1 MANGL
6 LFIAIAGRNEW
17 TIQYFILSL
26 VFLCALTTPVFSSQE
41 FNSAGWKHF
50 REIHIPADMKE
61 GIVGV
66 SLESELL
73 EKSRPDL
80 ADIRVVSSAGVPLP
94 IFVTEAPDEGD
105 SPPFPAR
112 VFRVARR
119 AGNFTEVWV
128 DKNAKVLTGS
138 LIIQTSSKDFV
149 RKVELRGSDNARET
163 YVIRVDGLIADLAK
177 PTPFRTLDIE
187 HPLNN
192 FQYMQIRI
200 LDDDQQPLKIDNVL
214 CGPANRGS
222 NLTRPLEALITEKR
236 VAASDNSTVVGVDLG
251 QKRFPLAGMSISTR
265 TKEFIKSIRIS
276 GRRSENGDQ
285 WQEFY
290 KGTFFRI
297 RKEDTAK
304 ESLKARFKPQLS
316 RHVKLELAGSGTPV
330 NVDDIKAIGAVR
342 MAVFEHRKDMT
353 YRIYYDNAQ
362 SGLAGPTYTPSATNL
377 GQIAA
382 SSSDIRLGSELNVP
396 EIPIEKQAPRR
407 SEEASTHSML
417 RRIVG
422 ITLLLAGLLILFA
435 VMLRAW
441 GRRRS
446 GDRRDPHVLGKG
458 DEFKIS
464 LREH

>member
-1 MANGL
+1 MVKRL
-6 LFIAIAGRNEW
+6 LFIAFAGRDEW

-26 VFLCALTTPVFSSQE
+26 VFLCASTTPALSVQE
-41 FNSAGWKHF
+41 FNSVGWKHF
-50 REIHIPADMKE
+50 REIHIPTDAKE
-61 GIVGV
+61 GLVGV

-73 EKSRPDL
+73 DKCRPDL
-80 ADIRVVSSAGVPLP
+80 ADVRVVSSAGISVPILL
-94 IFVTEAPDEGD
+94 TEEPDEGD
-105 SPPFPAR
+105 SPPFPVR

-119 AGNFTEVWV
+119 PGKFTEVWV
-128 DKNAKVLTGS
+128 DKNAKVLTRS
-138 LIIQTSSKDFV
+138 VIIQTSSKDFV

-177 PTPFRTLDIE
+177 PTPFRSLDIE

-192 FQYMQIRI
+192 FQYVQIRI
-200 LDDDQQPLKIDNVL
+200 LDDDQEPLKIDNVL
-214 CGPANRGS
+214 CGPANRGL
-222 NLTRPLEALITEKR
+222 NLTKPLEARITEKR
-236 VAASDNSTVVGVDLG
+236 VAASDNSTIVEVDLG
-251 QKRFPLAGMSISTR
+251 QKRFPLAGISISTK

-276 GRRSENGDQ
+276 GKRSENEDQ

-304 ESLKARFKPQLS
+304 ENLKARFKPQLS
-316 RHVKLELAGSGTPV
+316 RHVRLELAGSGTPV

-362 SGLAGPTYTPSATNL
+362 SGLAGPTSTPSATNL
-377 GQIAA
+377 VQIAA

-396 EIPIEKQAPRR
+396 EAPITKHVTPRSVEAPTQ
-407 SEEASTHSML
+407 SIL

-422 ITLLLAGLLILFA
+422 MTLLLAGLLILFA
-435 VMLRAW
+435 LMLRAW

-446 GDRRDPHVLGKG
+446 GERRDPHIVGKG
-458 DEFKIS
+458 DEFKIP